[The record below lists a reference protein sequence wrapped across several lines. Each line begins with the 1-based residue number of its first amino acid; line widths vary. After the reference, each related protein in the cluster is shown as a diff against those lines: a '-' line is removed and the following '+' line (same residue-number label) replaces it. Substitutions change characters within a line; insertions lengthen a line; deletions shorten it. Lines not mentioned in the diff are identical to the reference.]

1 MNNSDPLLEKPKF
14 QELVDKLKEIQLGF
28 RQNLSNLHL
37 KLELLD
43 SRTDLQN
50 NLDILRKDAQTR
62 VSDLEV
68 EVKRLRE
75 DLESVRELLGLNLDK
90 YNQVKS

>member
-1 MNNSDPLLEKPKF
+1 MNNSDSLFEKPKF

-28 RQNLSNLHL
+28 RQNLSNLHQ

-43 SRTDLQN
+43 SRTDLQS

-90 YNQVKS
+90 YNSVKS

>member
-1 MNNSDPLLEKPKF
+1 MNNSDPLFEKPKF

-28 RQNLSNLHL
+28 RQNLSNLHQ

-90 YNQVKS
+90 YNSVKS

>member
-1 MNNSDPLLEKPKF
+1 MNNSDTLFEKPKLR
-14 QELVDKLKEIQLGF
+14 ELVDKLEEIQLGF
-28 RQNLSNLHL
+28 RQNLSNLHQ

-50 NLDILRKDAQTR
+50 NLDILRKDALTR

-75 DLESVRELLGLNLDK
+75 DLKSIRELLGLNLDK
-90 YNQVKS
+90 CNSVKS

>member
-1 MNNSDPLLEKPKF
+1 MNNSDSLFEKPKF

-28 RQNLSNLHL
+28 RQNLSNLHQ

-90 YNQVKS
+90 CNQVKS

>member
-1 MNNSDPLLEKPKF
+1 MNNSDPLLEKLKF

-28 RQNLSNLHL
+28 RQNLSNLHQ

-43 SRTDLQN
+43 SRTDLQS

-90 YNQVKS
+90 YNSVKS

>member
-1 MNNSDPLLEKPKF
+1 MNNSDTLFEKPKL
-14 QELVDKLKEIQLGF
+14 QELVDKLEEIQLGF
-28 RQNLSNLHL
+28 RQNLSNLHQ

-50 NLDILRKDAQTR
+50 NLDILRKDALTR

-90 YNQVKS
+90 CNSVKS

>member
-1 MNNSDPLLEKPKF
+1 MDNSDTLIEKPKM
-14 QELVDKLKEIQLGF
+14 QGLIDRLEEIQLGF
-28 RQNLSNLHL
+28 RQNLSNLHQ

-50 NLDILRKDAQTR
+50 NLDILRKDALTR

-75 DLESVRELLGLNLDK
+75 DLKSIRELLGLNLDK
-90 YNQVKS
+90 CNSVKS

>member
-37 KLELLD
+37 NLELLD
-43 SRTDLQN
+43 SRTDLQS

-90 YNQVKS
+90 YNSVKS

>member
-1 MNNSDPLLEKPKF
+1 MNNSDPIFEKPKF

-28 RQNLSNLHL
+28 RQNLSNLHQ

-43 SRTDLQN
+43 SRTDLQS

-90 YNQVKS
+90 YNSVKS

>member
-1 MNNSDPLLEKPKF
+1 MNNSDTLFEKPKL
-14 QELVDKLKEIQLGF
+14 QELVDKLEEIQLGF
-28 RQNLSNLHL
+28 RQNLSNLHQ

-50 NLDILRKDAQTR
+50 NLDILRKDALTR

-75 DLESVRELLGLNLDK
+75 DLKSIRELLGLNLDK
-90 YNQVKS
+90 CNSVKS

>member
-1 MNNSDPLLEKPKF
+1 MNNSDSLFEKPKF

-28 RQNLSNLHL
+28 RQNLSNLHQ

-90 YNQVKS
+90 YNSVKS

>member
-43 SRTDLQN
+43 SRTDLQS

-90 YNQVKS
+90 YNSVKS